1 MPTKTRTAIFISGRG
16 SNMMALVE
24 AAKAPDFPAEFVLVV
39 SNDPNAAGLAWAA
52 ERGIKTVAVDHKP
65 YGKDRE
71 AHERAIDEALTAEGV
86 EFICLAGYLR
96 VLTPF
101 LVDKWAGK
109 MINIH
114 PALLPAFKG
123 LHTHERAI
131 EAGATEHGATVHWVS
146 SGVDVRRDHRPGAR
160 TGPGFRH
167 RRRLGRPRPG
177 RRAQALPGGRAADTL
192 RKELK
197 GATHG
202 GVRNYAPGRSRS
214 TSRPRCVG
222 RPATRKIRY
231 HSTSLRAASST
242 SLS

>member
-1 MPTKTRTAIFISGRG
+1 MPSKTRTAIFISGRG

-39 SNDPNAAGLAWAA
+39 SNDPNATGLAWAA
-52 ERGIKTVAVDHKP
+52 SRGVKTVAVDHKP
-65 YGKDRE
+65 FGKDRA
-71 AHERAIDEALTAEGV
+71 AHERAIDEALEAEGV

-114 PALLPAFKG
+114 PALLPEFKG

-146 SGVDVRRDHRPGAR
+146 SGVDEGEII
-160 TGPGFRH
+160 
-167 RRRLGRPRPG
+167 
-177 RRAQALPGGRAADTL
+177 AQARIPVLPGDTADVLAARVL
-192 RKELK
+192 VEEHKLYP
-197 GATHG
+197 AA
-202 GVRNYAPGRSRS
+202 VRQVLG
-214 TSRPRCVG
+214 
-222 RPATRKIRY
+222 K
-231 HSTSLRAASST
+231 
-242 SLS
+242 

>member
-1 MPTKTRTAIFISGRG
+1 MPSKTRTAIFISGRG

-52 ERGIKTVAVDHKP
+52 SRGVKTVAVDHKP
-65 YGKDRE
+65 FGKDRA
-71 AHERAIDEALTAEGV
+71 AHERAIDEALEAEGV

-114 PALLPAFKG
+114 PALLPEFKG

-146 SGVDVRRDHRPGAR
+146 SGVDEGEII
-160 TGPGFRH
+160 
-167 RRRLGRPRPG
+167 
-177 RRAQALPGGRAADTL
+177 AQARIPVLPGDTADVLAARVL
-192 RKELK
+192 VEEHKLYP
-197 GATHG
+197 AA
-202 GVRNYAPGRSRS
+202 VRQVLG
-214 TSRPRCVG
+214 
-222 RPATRKIRY
+222 K
-231 HSTSLRAASST
+231 
-242 SLS
+242 